1 MRFRPTRII
10 FLRNKKKTTRID
22 NQQLNK
28 YILCVCVCNCN
39 THFHYPRC
47 AHEYFTKYGS
57 SSDLNLSNYQQVD
70 ISQANISK
78 LRLMCLCIDHVCLL
92 IRLVIDQY
100 FLLKLLYTYMLY
112 LHQDAIYHL
121 VCVCVCVLSAFTH
134 VYRLCICTNIGGV

>member
-10 FLRNKKKTTRID
+10 FLRNQKKPHESTI
-22 NQQLNK
+22 NNWINI
-28 YILCVCVCNCN
+28 YFVCVCNCN

-121 VCVCVCVLSAFTH
+121 VCVCVLSAFTH
-134 VYRLCICTNIGGV
+134 VYRLCICTHIGGV